1 MKLNNNNLA
10 IPLITSSFIDK
21 NRLNIKLPSLW
32 NSMPPKEKKGAIILG
47 LPYTRIERELVEDF
61 MEDW

>member
-21 NRLNIKLPSLW
+21 NRLKIKLPSLW
-32 NSMPPKEKKGAIILG
+32 KSMPVEKKKTVIVGR
-47 LPYTRIERELVEDF
+47 PYYTLERELVEDF